1 MNNHPELR
9 PRVLA
14 AVLAATEPVTA
25 AQIAKDLGARQS
37 SVAVCLLYLTQLM
50 VSDIE
55 RVRRPAGPK
64 LRMVWVYQQ
73 KGKVWPPFH
82 NGLKELDPDAEDA
95 DVTDC

>member
-37 SVAVCLLYLTQLM
+37 SVGVCLLYLTHLM
-50 VSDIE
+50 ASDIE

-73 KGKVWPPFH
+73 KGKAWPSMYNPS
-82 NGLKELDPDAEDA
+82 EYLDPDAEDA
-95 DVTDC
+95 DVADC